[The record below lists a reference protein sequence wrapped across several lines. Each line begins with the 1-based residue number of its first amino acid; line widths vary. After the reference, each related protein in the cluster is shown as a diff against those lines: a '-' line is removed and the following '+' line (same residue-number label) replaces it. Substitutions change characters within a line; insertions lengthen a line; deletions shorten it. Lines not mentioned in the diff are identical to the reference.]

1 MKRKTSVSMNSLIL
15 IRDIIKQNIAGRN
28 MYKCVLTRIQDLLR
42 QFKNY
47 AMFHIKREMNMV
59 EDKLDKEGSTLGK
72 GEMKVNRELKPHPIP

>member
-1 MKRKTSVSMNSLIL
+1 
-15 IRDIIKQNIAGRN
+15 
-28 MYKCVLTRIQDLLR
+28 MYKCVLARIQDLLR

-72 GEMKVNRELKPHPIP
+72 GEMKVNRELKPCPCKF